1 MNSLTLAE
9 KEKEKEP
16 TVLDRNWP
24 KSAREQV
31 NATVCARP
39 RDSFAPKTLAF

>member
-9 KEKEKEP
+9 KEKEKER

-31 NATVCARP
+31 NATVRARP
-39 RDSFAPKTLAF
+39 HGGFAPKTLAF